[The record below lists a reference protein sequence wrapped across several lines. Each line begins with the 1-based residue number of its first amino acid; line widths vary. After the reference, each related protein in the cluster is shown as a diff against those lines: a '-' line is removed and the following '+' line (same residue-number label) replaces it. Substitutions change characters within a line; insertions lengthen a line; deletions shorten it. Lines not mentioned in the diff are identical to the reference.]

1 MDIGCEGHRL
11 SGEDGEGLDWG
22 AFRMYWPGRFW
33 KKKKPSAEAHAL
45 MFCFKQAST

>member
-1 MDIGCEGHRL
+1 MMDIGCEGHRL

-33 KKKKPSAEAHAL
+33 KKKEEEKKKNHQLKL
-45 MFCFKQAST
+45 MH